1 MENVYYK
8 LFQILD
14 NIIEIVENITNLLTN
29 NKTFI
34 LVYNNVSYYSWNLYA
49 YYHNIILEP
58 EVYPFFESNYL
69 IKKDYE
75 SSSSNNEDAIH
86 YSNNVPFIGTLA
98 KYYRPSYN
106 TLELRYKRL
115 FKFINNSSFDQNTYD
130 SIFLESVHKFKLN
143 KDINKTLF
151 MAKYIF
157 NDKFQTQCKIMK
169 RSYIDDDNKYNFN
182 DQICYLNCMEK
193 HAYYSSKNKIGFL
206 SIEYSHPKLEYQL
219 GINLDSS
226 YYVQNND
233 ILDSIFIANY
243 LRKNYKED
251 SFILDDNY
259 KINIIDQ
266 NANIFQLQNNEYI
279 HFKNHE
285 EWCIIKN

>member
-219 GINLDSS
+219 SINLDSS

>member
-1 MENVYYK
+1 MENLYYK

-14 NIIEIVENITNLLTN
+14 NIVEIVENITNLLTN

-58 EVYPFFESNYL
+58 KVYPFFESNYL

-115 FKFINNSSFDQNTYD
+115 FKFINDSSFDQNTYD
-130 SIFLESVHKFKLN
+130 SVFLESVHEFKLN
-143 KDINKTLF
+143 KNINKTLF

-157 NDKFQTQCKIMK
+157 NDKLQTQCKIMK
-169 RSYIDDDNKYNFN
+169 RSYIDEEDKYNFN
-182 DQICYLNCMEK
+182 DQICYLNSMEK
-193 HAYYSSKNKIGFL
+193 HAYYSYKNKIGFL

-243 LRKNYKED
+243 LRKNYRDD

-279 HFKNHE
+279 HFKNNE

>member
-206 SIEYSHPKLEYQL
+206 SIEYSHPKLGYQL

>member
-14 NIIEIVENITNLLTN
+14 NIVEIVENITNLLTN

-34 LVYNNVSYYSWNLYA
+34 FVYNNASYYSWNLYA
-49 YYHNIILEP
+49 YYYNIILEP

-115 FKFINNSSFDQNTYD
+115 FKFINDLSFDQNTYD
-130 SIFLESVHKFKLN
+130 SVFLESVHEFKLN
-143 KDINKTLF
+143 KNINKTLF

-157 NDKFQTQCKIMK
+157 NDKLQTQCKIMK
-169 RSYIDDDNKYNFN
+169 RSYIDEEDKYNFN

-243 LRKNYKED
+243 LRKNYRED

>member
-1 MENVYYK
+1 MENVYCK

-34 LVYNNVSYYSWNLYA
+34 FVYNNASYYSWNLYA
-49 YYHNIILEP
+49 YYYNIILEP
-58 EVYPFFESNYL
+58 EVYPFFEFNYL
-69 IKKDYE
+69 IKKDCE

-98 KYYRPSYN
+98 KYNSLSYN
-106 TLELRYKRL
+106 TLELKYKRL
-115 FKFINNSSFDQNTYD
+115 YKFINNSCFDQNTYD
-130 SIFLESVHKFKLN
+130 SIFLESVHKFKLD

-157 NDKFQTQCKIMK
+157 NDKLQTQCKIMK
-169 RSYIDDDNKYNFN
+169 RSYIDDDDKYNFN

-219 GINLDSS
+219 SINLDSS

-233 ILDSIFIANY
+233 ILDNIFIANY
-243 LRKNYKED
+243 LRKNYRED

-279 HFKNHE
+279 HLKNHE